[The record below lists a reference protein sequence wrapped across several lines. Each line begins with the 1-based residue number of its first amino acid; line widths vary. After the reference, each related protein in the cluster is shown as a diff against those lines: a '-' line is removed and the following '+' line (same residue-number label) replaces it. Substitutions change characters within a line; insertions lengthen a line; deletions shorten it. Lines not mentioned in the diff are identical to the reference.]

1 MDQTIYYFSGGGIA
15 LEHMKR
21 PPGFNMSSR
30 HFHKEYEIYLLLEG
44 ERIFFFN
51 NRSYLIKK
59 GSLILVDT
67 DQIHMTHSV
76 PGDQSGYERIILY
89 LEKTK
94 AAEFD
99 RMFSRLNLASFFRE
113 HYGVYELTC
122 TQQEEF
128 LAMYR
133 FLKRES
139 DQKSRNY
146 GIMMDT
152 EIIRYFAG
160 FMRERR
166 CETPIRIQTASSDSS
181 KYQTI
186 YTVADYLSEHF
197 TEPISLDRLAGEFFL
212 SRYYLSRS
220 FKEVTGYGINEYVN
234 ILRTKKARQLLE
246 ETSMSVSEIASEVGY
261 ESITYFEK
269 VFKTF
274 LSISPLKYRRTLSGL
289 VPPQSR

>member
-21 PPGFNMSSR
+21 PPGFNMSSK
-30 HFHKEYEIYLLLEG
+30 HFHNEYEIYLLLEG

-51 NRSYLIKK
+51 NRSYLIKE
-59 GSLILVDT
+59 GSLILVDSN
-67 DQIHMTHSV
+67 QIHMTHSV
-76 PGDQSGYERIILY
+76 PGDQTGYERIILY
-89 LEKTK
+89 LEKAKTE
-94 AAEFD
+94 EFD
-99 RMFSRLNLASFFRE
+99 RIFPRLNLASFFRE
-113 HYGVYELTC
+113 HYGVYELTGS
-122 TQQEEF
+122 QQEDF

-133 FLKRES
+133 ALRRES

-152 EIIRYFAG
+152 EIIRYFVG

-166 CETPIRIQTASSDSS
+166 SETPVRMEASPSGSGR
-181 KYQTI
+181 YRTI
-186 YTVADYLSEHF
+186 YAIADYLSEHY
-197 TEPISLDRLAGEFFL
+197 TENISLDRLAGEFFL

-246 ETSMSVSEIASEVGY
+246 ETSLSVSEIASEVGY

-269 VFKTF
+269 VFKTY
-274 LSISPLKYRRTLSGL
+274 LSVSPLKYRRTLSGL
-289 VPPQSR
+289 TRPQSR